1 MAGGPRQ
8 VRSQWQA
15 GRKSRVHLPLS
26 HRLLTAPP
34 LSCGRSRAVSPAAA
48 FRACLGRRSENFF
61 RFKVRY
67 EIAPEFVAWKRDLR
81 ARRRENGLER
91 KKFSLRLPRQA
102 RNAGAGDTARERPQ
116 LSGGA
121 VRSR

>member
-34 LSCGRSRAVSPAAA
+34 LSCGRSRAVSPAPA

-61 RFKVRY
+61 RSKPFSRRLALKSLFHATNSGAISY
-67 EIAPEFVAWKRDLR
+67 LTLKRE
-81 ARRRENGLER
+81 ARLALPSSHRVKSQRSEDRRVGTALE
-91 KKFSLRLPRQA
+91 
-102 RNAGAGDTARERPQ
+102 
-116 LSGGA
+116 
-121 VRSR
+121 